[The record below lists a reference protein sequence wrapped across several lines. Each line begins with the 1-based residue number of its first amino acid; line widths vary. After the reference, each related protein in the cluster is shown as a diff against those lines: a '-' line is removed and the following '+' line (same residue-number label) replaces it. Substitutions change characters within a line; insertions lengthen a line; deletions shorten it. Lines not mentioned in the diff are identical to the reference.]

1 MTNRFALYF
10 CRNNKK
16 PPEQVNLQRWF
27 EDGNRV
33 VPILPVCVALP
44 VRQERLVPG
53 AKAKARARC
62 MIYSDDACAAGIICS
77 LAAVWPIS
85 GFLAPTAT
93 AMA

>member
-1 MTNRFALYF
+1 VL
-10 CRNNKK
+10 
-16 PPEQVNLQRWF
+16 
-27 EDGNRV
+27 
-33 VPILPVCVALP
+33 ALP

-53 AKAKARARC
+53 AKATARARC